1 MKNQEQ
7 IRQYISDTKE
17 NLSETHKQLKDYTD
31 GLRSSGEPKDDG
43 YIDHLR
49 YTIAQ
54 LKGELSAFELVLTN

>member
-1 MKNQEQ
+1 MKTQEQ
-7 IRQYISDTKE
+7 IKQYILDTKE
-17 NLSETHKQLKDYTD
+17 NLSDTQKQLKEYRD
-31 GLRSSGEPKDDG
+31 GINSSDEQSDDV